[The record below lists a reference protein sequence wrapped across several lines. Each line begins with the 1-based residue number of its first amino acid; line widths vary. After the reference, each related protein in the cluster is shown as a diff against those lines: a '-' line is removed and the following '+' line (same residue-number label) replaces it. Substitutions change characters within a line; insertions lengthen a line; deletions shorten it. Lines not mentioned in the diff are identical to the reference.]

1 MMDHILVSVKLGND
15 DLDMELPVK
24 MKARELVTQIVT
36 NVRKNRTEIMIGEGM
51 NAIFCKNKRIPDDK
65 TLEECYIWDGAA
77 LEIR

>member
-1 MMDHILVSVKLGND
+1 MMDHILVSVRIGND

-24 MKARELVTQIVT
+24 MKARELLTQIVT
-36 NVRKNRTEIMIGEGM
+36 NVRKHNAEITIGEGM
-51 NAIFCKNKRIPDDK
+51 TAIFCENKRIPDDK